1 MEEEKTKSPHK
12 FRQLEGAEAWK
23 QALSSVVDAQADGLT
38 DVDSTDMRRW
48 RKWC

>member
-12 FRQLEGAEAWK
+12 IRQLEGAEAWK
-23 QALSSVVDAQADGLT
+23 QALSSIVDAQADGLT